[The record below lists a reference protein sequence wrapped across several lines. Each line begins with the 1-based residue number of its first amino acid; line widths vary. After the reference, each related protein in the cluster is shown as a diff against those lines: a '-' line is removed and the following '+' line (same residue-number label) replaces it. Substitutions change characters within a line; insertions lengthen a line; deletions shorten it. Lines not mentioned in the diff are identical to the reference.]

1 MKSNKTSMP
10 SKNEQNCNSE
20 KLTEKLTAKQPIGAT
35 IRTKIILENAIFKL
49 FYLISDQNIRIMRA
63 VRTLGG
69 FEIYECESDSLVCRL
84 RANIFGT
91 KYTLKHSTQMEV
103 IYETSFLE
111 RGKPRIFKIKIN
123 DLELINKKPLF
134 NTETNSFSLNFSGRV
149 TMPSVKNFQIIHQL
163 DPTYITL
170 TFGKEDSNSY
180 ILDFTYPWT
189 ILNAFCVGLS
199 SLDHKFGSD

>member
-1 MKSNKTSMP
+1 MEEGKIFLVPKRTSITC
-10 SKNEQNCNSE
+10 KDL
-20 KLTEKLTAKQPIGAT
+20 LTEKQPIGT
-35 IRTKIILENAIFKL
+35 TMRTKIVVESTIFKL
-49 FYLISDQNIRIMRA
+49 FYLISDQNTKILRA
-63 VRTLGG
+63 IRTLSG
-69 FEIYECESDSLVCRL
+69 FDIYECENDKLICRL
-84 RANIFGT
+84 KANIFGT
-91 KYTLKHSTQMEV
+91 KYSLNYFNCVEIT
-103 IYETSFLE
+103 YETSFLE
-111 RGKPRIFKIKIN
+111 RGKPRTFKIKIN
-123 DLELINKKPLF
+123 ELELMNKKPLF

-180 ILDFTYPWT
+180 ILDFTYPWS

>member
-1 MKSNKTSMP
+1 MSAGQIFLVPTKSKGGDKKDP
-10 SKNEQNCNSE
+10 FIE
-20 KLTEKLTAKQPIGAT
+20 KQPIGFT
-35 IRTKIILENAIFKL
+35 MRTKILVESTIFKL
-49 FYLISDQNIRIMRA
+49 FYLVSDQENKILKAI
-63 VRTLGG
+63 RTLSG
-69 FEIYECESDSLVCRL
+69 FDIFEYENDKLICRL
-84 RANIFGT
+84 KANIFGT
-91 KYTLKHSTQMEV
+91 KYSLSYHNDMEI

-111 RGKPRIFKIKIN
+111 RGKPRTFKIKIN
-123 DLELINKKPLF
+123 ELELMNKKPLF

-180 ILDFTYPWT
+180 ILDFTYPWSV
-189 ILNAFCVGLS
+189 LDAFCVGLS